1 MIANDLEPFAFGSA
15 ATASRPRATKVRAP
29 RVAARL
35 ATLGMAEAALAIVLL
50 FAFSKRKGG
59 STFGASNF
67 KVWHGYLPCRLNLG
81 FAFDLRKVYSSDM
94 KLYRGKGVIKLNVRV
109 ATNRVRAASG
119 SDRIKK

>member
-1 MIANDLEPFAFGSA
+1 VGFAALIANDLKSFAFGSTTA
-15 ATASRPRATKVRAP
+15 ASLALPAKVRTP

-35 ATLGMAEAALAIVLL
+35 ATLGMAEAAFAIVIL

-67 KVWHGYLPCRLNLG
+67 KVWHGYLPSRLFLG

-94 KLYRGKGVIKLNVRV
+94 KLYRANHLSFSI
-109 ATNRVRAASG
+109 
-119 SDRIKK
+119 